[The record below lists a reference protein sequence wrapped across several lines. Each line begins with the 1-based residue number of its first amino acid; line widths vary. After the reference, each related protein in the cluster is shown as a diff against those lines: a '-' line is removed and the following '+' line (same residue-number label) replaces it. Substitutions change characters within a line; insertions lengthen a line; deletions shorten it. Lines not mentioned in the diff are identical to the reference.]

1 MTGSFK
7 NAVQNWILQI
17 EPSPSLLLGSRVELH
32 PLAHAQSATLNCV
45 QRLSPKKG
53 ASDKNSLPESL
64 PLSCMVIIGDA
75 NLILLA
81 RCAYIS
87 SIPVVTQKE
96 EMLMPVVMI

>member
-1 MTGSFK
+1 MDRGE
-7 NAVQNWILQI
+7 L
-17 EPSPSLLLGSRVELH
+17 SLS
-32 PLAHAQSATLNCV
+32 
-45 QRLSPKKG
+45 LSG
-53 ASDKNSLPESL
+53 
-64 PLSCMVIIGDA
+64 MVIIGDA